1 MDNKKEKYY
10 TYKLNMKVL
19 NVLAIILFIV
29 LLLAVVVLEYGDN
42 YIIYTNIGVL
52 LILVILWL
60 MLHELLHAI
69 GFMLFKEVKWKNI
82 VFGIKL
88 ESGVFYCMCKQ
99 KNSKKVILTSLMF
112 PITFIGIFTL
122 IIGMII
128 NSYLLVYLSILNIVG
143 SIGDIVMSFYFFKAP
158 SDIIYLD
165 LDDCTSFTVLS
176 HKNLEKLKVFGIEL
190 IDEGLYDS
198 KKIHPSNYQ
207 KIKISKASYLILGL
221 IIFIS
226 CLFSFLH

>member
-82 VFGIKL
+82 VL
-88 ESGVFYCMCKQ
+88 ELNLSQ
-99 KNSKKVILTSLMF
+99 E
-112 PITFIGIFTL
+112 
-122 IIGMII
+122 
-128 NSYLLVYLSILNIVG
+128 YLLYV
-143 SIGDIVMSFYFFKAP
+143 
-158 SDIIYLD
+158 
-165 LDDCTSFTVLS
+165 
-176 HKNLEKLKVFGIEL
+176 
-190 IDEGLYDS
+190 
-198 KKIHPSNYQ
+198 
-207 KIKISKASYLILGL
+207 
-221 IIFIS
+221 
-226 CLFSFLH
+226 

>member
-69 GFMLFKEVKWKNI
+69 GFMLFKKVKWKNI

-88 ESGVFYCMCKQ
+88 ESGVFYCMCK
-99 KNSKKVILTSLMF
+99 
-112 PITFIGIFTL
+112 
-122 IIGMII
+122 
-128 NSYLLVYLSILNIVG
+128 
-143 SIGDIVMSFYFFKAP
+143 
-158 SDIIYLD
+158 
-165 LDDCTSFTVLS
+165 
-176 HKNLEKLKVFGIEL
+176 
-190 IDEGLYDS
+190 
-198 KKIHPSNYQ
+198 
-207 KIKISKASYLILGL
+207 
-221 IIFIS
+221 
-226 CLFSFLH
+226 